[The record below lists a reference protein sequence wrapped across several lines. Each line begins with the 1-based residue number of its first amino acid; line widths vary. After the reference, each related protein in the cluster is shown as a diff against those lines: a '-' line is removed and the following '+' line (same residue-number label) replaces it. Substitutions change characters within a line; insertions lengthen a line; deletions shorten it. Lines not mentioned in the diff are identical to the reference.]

1 MPKQTATKKTQSSE
15 SLGFG
20 AMECDGDAD
29 VSVQG
34 LECQTC
40 SGLRMRVVCL
50 RSTVSVTR
58 EVSPALIG
66 AVMTRLPTIKA
77 FFRRRLSIGTLQI

>member
-40 SGLRMRVVCL
+40 S
-50 RSTVSVTR
+50 TVSVTR